1 MFSSLL
7 RTGLRAQRMA
17 TVIPVRAASTEA
29 AVSEGSMRENY
40 QLGDYPSTP
49 FVSRQIRNPYLY
61 EDLHERRNFG
71 EAIHEQDEVLAIHAP
86 DPYYEIS
93 TRLAAG
99 SLLTMFGALFLFY
112 KFLEVQDHPSRR
124 PAVKKSES
132 KHKSPMMN

>member
-17 TVIPVRAASTEA
+17 MVIPVRAASTEA

-71 EAIHEQDEVLAIHAP
+71 EAVWS
-86 DPYYEIS
+86 YS
-93 TRLAAG
+93 
-99 SLLTMFGALFLFY
+99 LFLLLFHQ
-112 KFLEVQDHPSRR
+112 F
-124 PAVKKSES
+124 
-132 KHKSPMMN
+132 